1 MGAENHGEEN
11 AMKPSTI
18 SLRRRQL
25 MIAGAAAAPASA
37 LASQAGDALIAG
49 LAAGTTHGKL
59 VVSGRILGRD
69 GEALHGAKVEL
80 VNVRAEEGAAITT
93 DADGRFLF
101 TTAATSRIDY
111 RIAHNG
117 EITPARQ
124 LCFGGEHV
132 ARLDRDAEGTWRTT
146 FGLSLA

>member
-1 MGAENHGEEN
+1 
-11 AMKPSTI
+11 MKPSTI

-49 LAAGTTHGKL
+49 LSTGTAHGKL

-69 GEALHGAKVEL
+69 GEALRGAQVDL
-80 VNVRAEEGAAITT
+80 VNARAEEGAAITT

-111 RIAHNG
+111 RIVHGG
-117 EITPARQ
+117 EVTPVRQ
-124 LCFGGEHV
+124 LRFGGDHV
-132 ARLDRDAEGTWRTT
+132 ARLDRDTEGTWRTT
-146 FGLSLA
+146 FGLTFA

>member
-1 MGAENHGEEN
+1 MN
-11 AMKPSTI
+11 PSMI

-49 LAAGTTHGKL
+49 LAAGTAHGKL
-59 VVSGRILGRD
+59 VVSGRVVDRD
-69 GEALHGAKVEL
+69 GEALRGAKVEL
-80 VNVRAEEGAAITT
+80 VNARAEEAAITT

-111 RIAHNG
+111 RIVHNG
-117 EITPARQ
+117 EATPVRQ
-124 LCFGGEHV
+124 LRFGGEHV

-146 FGLSLA
+146 FGLTFA

>member
-1 MGAENHGEEN
+1 
-11 AMKPSTI
+11 MKPNTI

-25 MIAGAAAAPASA
+25 MIAGAAAAPTSV

-49 LAAGTTHGKL
+49 LAAGTAHGKL

-69 GEALHGAKVEL
+69 GAALRSAKVEL
-80 VNVRAEEGAAITT
+80 VNVRAEEGDAVTT

-111 RIAHNG
+111 RVVHGA
-117 EITPARQ
+117 EATPVRQ
-124 LCFGGEHV
+124 LRFGGEHA
-132 ARLDRDAEGTWRTT
+132 ARLDRDHEGTWRTT
-146 FGLSLA
+146 FALALA